1 MDVLAAIAL
10 GLLVGLAMLAAAS
23 AAGAPA
29 DPARPTVPVSATTD
43 RPGGPR

>member
-1 MDVLAAIAL
+1 MSAAIAL

-23 AAGAPA
+23 ASETPA
-29 DPARPTVPVSATTD
+29 DPARPTVSVSATTD